1 LLNLTAMK
9 NNPEQLYT
17 LLQSIEGIVWQAD
30 TGMQQFTF
38 ITGRV
43 QHITGFSPEDWLDR
57 PGFWKTCIHPED
69 LHVINDYL
77 ELKDGGVKSRT
88 LEYRIIRADGQVI
101 WIKDNVSLL
110 GCDNGVCLLG
120 GIMLDNTV
128 AERLKA
134 LERLE
139 RDVLKLNSDITVPL
153 NNVLFN
159 YLQGLEA
166 LFPQMQCSIHRIE
179 NGRMVNGVSPSLP
192 VEYMNGI
199 TGVPVGEHEG
209 SCGSAAASGQQV
221 IVSDI
226 ETDDRWAKYRLLA
239 LKHQLRACWSNP
251 VIDADGEVM
260 ATLAMYY
267 QETKTPTGEELQ
279 VMEKA
284 TALLR
289 IIMENRGKTEII
301 SETNLLML
309 QSQELAHFG
318 NWRWDVQQ
326 DVVSWSPTLYI
337 IYGLNPQDFKATFA
351 GYQALLH
358 PEDRARVRQIIENVL
373 QSGEGTEFE
382 EKVIRPNGDIR
393 YLRSWAKLKTD
404 AQGAP
409 VEMIGACLDITE
421 TVIQMQAIEQQNR
434 KLLDIAWMQS
444 HMIRSPLTRI
454 MALIELIKD
463 APESDPEK
471 IELLNH
477 LLTSAYELDEQVK
490 RINKKAEQTN

>member
-1 LLNLTAMK
+1 MK

-17 LLQSIEGIVWQAD
+17 LLQSIEGIVWEAD
-30 TGMQQFTF
+30 AGMQQFTF
-38 ITGRV
+38 ISGRV
-43 QHITGFSPEDWLDR
+43 QHITGFLPEDWLGK
-57 PGFWKTCIHPED
+57 PGFWKSHVHPD
-69 LHVINDYL
+69 DRGVITNYS
-77 ELKDGGVKSRT
+77 ELKKGAVTSRT
-88 LEYRIIRADGQVI
+88 FKYRMIRADGQII
-101 WIKDNVSLL
+101 WIKDTVSVLR
-110 GCDNGVCLLG
+110 GEDGAYLLG

-139 RDVLKLNSDITVPL
+139 LDVLRLNSDLTVSL
-153 NNVLFN
+153 QDVLLS

-166 LFPQMQCSIHRIE
+166 LFPRMQCSIHRVK
-179 NGRMVNGVSPSLP
+179 NGRLVSGVSPSLP
-192 VEYMNGI
+192 VDYMNAI
-199 TGVPVGEHEG
+199 IGVPIGEDGG
-209 SCGSAAASGQQV
+209 SCGAAAASRQQV

-226 ETDDRWAKYRLLA
+226 ATDHRWEKYRLLA

-251 VIDADGEVM
+251 VIDADGDVM

-279 VMEKA
+279 VTEKA

-318 NWRWDVQQ
+318 NWRWDVQH
-326 DVVSWSPTLYI
+326 DIVSWSPTLYI
-337 IYGLNPQDFKATFA
+337 IYGLDQQDFKATFA

-358 PEDRARVRQIIENVL
+358 PDDRTNVRLIIENVL
-373 QSGEGTEFE
+373 QSGEGAEFE
-382 EKVIRPNGDIR
+382 ERIIRPNGDLR
-393 YLRSWAKLKTD
+393 YLRSWAKLKKD
-404 AQGAP
+404 AQGMP

-421 TVIQMQAIEQQNR
+421 TVIQVQAIEQQNL

-454 MALIELIKD
+454 MALVELIKD
-463 APESDPEK
+463 TPDSDPEK
-471 IELLNH
+471 NLLLDH
-477 LLTSAYELDEQVK
+477 LLTSAHELDEQVK
-490 RINKKAEQTN
+490 RINQKAEHAN

>member
-1 LLNLTAMK
+1 MK
-9 NNPEQLYT
+9 NIPEQLYT
-17 LLQSIEGIVWQAD
+17 LLQSIEGLVWQAD

-38 ITGRV
+38 ISGRV
-43 QHITGFSPEDWLDR
+43 HHITGFLPEDWLER
-57 PGFWKTCIHPED
+57 PGFLETRIHPED
-69 LHVINDYL
+69 LHVLNNYAGLINDS
-77 ELKDGGVKSRT
+77 VKSRT
-88 LEYRIIRADGQVI
+88 FEYRMIRADGQII

-110 GCDNGVCLLG
+110 CRDDGSCLLG

-139 RDVLKLNSDITVPL
+139 RDVLRLNSDLTVPL
-153 NNVLFN
+153 QSVLIN

-166 LFPQMQCSIHRIE
+166 LFPQMQCSIHRVK
-179 NGRMVNGVSPSLP
+179 NGRLVSGVSPSLP
-192 VEYMNGI
+192 VDYMNAI
-199 TGVPVGEHEG
+199 IGVPIGENGG
-209 SCGSAAASGQQV
+209 SCGAAAASGQQV

-226 ETDDRWAKYRLLA
+226 ATDERWTKYRSLA
-239 LKHQLRACWSNP
+239 LSYQLMACWSNP

-267 QETKTPTGEELQ
+267 QELKTPSGEELQ

-318 NWRWDVQQ
+318 NWRWDVHQ
-326 DVVSWSPTLYI
+326 DIVSWSPTLYV
-337 IYGLNPQDFKATFA
+337 IYGLDPEDFKATFA

-373 QSGEGTEFE
+373 HSKEGTEFE
-382 EKVIRPNGDIR
+382 ERIIRPNGDIR

-404 AQGAP
+404 AQGIP

-421 TVIQMQAIEQQNR
+421 TVIQMQAIEQQNLQ
-434 KLLDIAWMQS
+434 LLDIAWMQS

-454 MALIELIKD
+454 MALVELIKD
-463 APESDPEK
+463 TPESDPEK
-471 IELLNH
+471 GDLLNH

-490 RINKKAEQTN
+490 RINKKAEHTN

>member
-1 LLNLTAMK
+1 MK

-17 LLQSIEGIVWQAD
+17 LLQSIEGIVWEAD
-30 TGMQQFTF
+30 AGMQQFTF
-38 ITGRV
+38 ISGRV
-43 QHITGFSPEDWLDR
+43 QHITGFSPDDWLGR
-57 PGFWKTCIHPED
+57 PEFWKSRIHPDD
-69 LHVINDYL
+69 LQVVTDYS
-77 ELKDGGVKSRT
+77 ELKNGAVESRT
-88 LEYRIIRADGQVI
+88 FKYRMIRADGQII
-101 WIKDNVSLL
+101 WIKDTVSLL
-110 GCDNGVCLLG
+110 RGDSGTYLLG

-134 LERLE
+134 QERLE
-139 RDVLKLNSDITVPL
+139 RDVLRLNSDLSVPL
-153 NNVLFN
+153 QDVLLS

-166 LFPQMQCSIHRIE
+166 LFPQQQCAIHRVK
-179 NGRMVNGVSPSLP
+179 NGRLVSGVSPSLHP
-192 VEYMNGI
+192 DFMNEIIGRDI
-199 TGVPVGEHEG
+199 GENEG
-209 SCGSAAASGQQV
+209 SCGAAAATKQQV

-226 ETDDRWAKYRLLA
+226 ATDDRWAKYRDLA
-239 LKHQLRACWSNP
+239 SRFQLRACWSNP

-267 QETKTPTGEELQ
+267 QEPKSPSAEELQ

-301 SETNLLML
+301 NETNLLML

-318 NWRWDVQQ
+318 NWRWDVQH
-326 DVVSWSPTLYI
+326 DIVSWSPTLYI
-337 IYGLNPQDFKATFA
+337 IYGLDPKDFKATFA

-358 PEDRARVRQIIENVL
+358 PDDRNRVRQIIEKVL

-382 EKVIRPNGDIR
+382 ERVIRPNGELR

-404 AQGAP
+404 AQGIP

-421 TVIQMQAIEQQNR
+421 TVIQVQAIEQQNL
-434 KLLDIAWMQS
+434 KLLDIAWVQS

-454 MALIELIKD
+454 MALVELIKD
-463 APESDPEK
+463 TPDSDPEK
-471 IELLNH
+471 NLLLDH
-477 LLTSAYELDEQVK
+477 LLTSTHELDEQVK
-490 RINKKAEQTN
+490 RINQKAEHAN

>member
-1 LLNLTAMK
+1 MK

-17 LLQSIEGIVWQAD
+17 LLQSIEGIVWEAD
-30 TGMQQFTF
+30 AEMGQFTF
-38 ITGRV
+38 ISGRV
-43 QHITGFSPEDWLDR
+43 EHITGFSPEDWLGR
-57 PGFWKTCIHPED
+57 PGFWKSHVHPD
-69 LHVINDYL
+69 DMQVITNYS
-77 ELKDGGVKSRT
+77 ELKNKAVTSRT
-88 LEYRIIRADGQVI
+88 FKYRMIRADGQII
-101 WIKDNVSLL
+101 WIKDTVSVLR
-110 GCDNGVCLLG
+110 GEDGAYLLG

-139 RDVLKLNSDITVPL
+139 RDVLRLNSDLTISL
-153 NNVLFN
+153 QDVLLG

-166 LFPQMQCSIHRIE
+166 LFPRMQCSIHRVK
-179 NGRMVNGVSPSLP
+179 NGRLISGVSPSLSDD
-192 VEYMNGI
+192 YMNAI
-199 TGVPVGEHEG
+199 IGVPVGEDEG
-209 SCGSAAASGQQV
+209 SCGAAAASGQQV

-226 ETDDRWAKYRLLA
+226 ATDHRWEKYRLLA

-267 QETKTPTGEELQ
+267 QETKTPSGEELQ

-318 NWRWDVQQ
+318 NWRWDVQH
-326 DVVSWSPTLYI
+326 DIVSWSPTLYI
-337 IYGLNPQDFKATFA
+337 IYGLDQQDFKATFA

-358 PEDRARVRQIIENVL
+358 PDDRTNVRHIIEKVL

-382 EKVIRPNGDIR
+382 ERIIRPNGDLR
-393 YLRSWAKLKTD
+393 YLRSWAKLKRD
-404 AQGAP
+404 AQGMP

-421 TVIQMQAIEQQNR
+421 TVIQVQAIEEQNL

-454 MALIELIKD
+454 MALVELIKD
-463 APESDPEK
+463 TPDSDPEK
-471 IELLNH
+471 NLLLNH

-490 RINKKAEQTN
+490 RINQKAERAN

>member
-1 LLNLTAMK
+1 MK

-17 LLQSIEGIVWQAD
+17 LLQSIEGIVWEAD
-30 TGMQQFTF
+30 AGMQQFTF
-38 ITGRV
+38 ISGRV
-43 QHITGFSPEDWLDR
+43 QHITGFLPEDLLGR
-57 PGFWKTCIHPED
+57 PGFWKSHVHPD
-69 LHVINDYL
+69 DTRVIANYS
-77 ELKDGGVKSRT
+77 ELKKGAVTSRT
-88 LEYRIIRADGQVI
+88 FKYRMIRADGQII
-101 WIKDNVSLL
+101 WIKDTVSVLR
-110 GCDNGVCLLG
+110 GEDGAYLLG

-139 RDVLKLNSDITVPL
+139 RDVLRLNSDLTVSL
-153 NNVLFN
+153 QDVLLS

-166 LFPQMQCSIHRIE
+166 LFPRMQCSIHRVK
-179 NGRMVNGVSPSLP
+179 NGRLINGVSPSLSDD
-192 VEYMNGI
+192 YMDELIGLDI
-199 TGVPVGEHEG
+199 GENVG
-209 SCGSAAASGQQV
+209 SCGAAAATKQQV

-226 ETDDRWAKYRLLA
+226 TTDGRWAKFRSLA
-239 LKHQLRACWSNP
+239 LRNHLRACWSNP
-251 VIDADGEVM
+251 VIDADGEVI

-267 QETKTPTGEELQ
+267 QEPKSPSGEELQ
-279 VMEKA
+279 GMEKA

-318 NWRWDVQQ
+318 NWRWDVQH
-326 DVVSWSPTLYI
+326 DIVSWSPTLYI
-337 IYGLNPQDFKATFA
+337 IYGLDQQDFKATFA

-358 PEDRARVRQIIENVL
+358 ADDRNRVRQIIEKVL

-382 EKVIRPNGDIR
+382 ERIIRPNGELR

-404 AQGAP
+404 SQGMP

-421 TVIQMQAIEQQNR
+421 TVVQVQAIEQQNL

-454 MALIELIKD
+454 MALVELIKD
-463 APESDPEK
+463 TPDSDPEK
-471 IELLNH
+471 NVLLSH
-477 LLTSAYELDEQVK
+477 LLTSAHELDEQVK
-490 RINKKAEQTN
+490 RINQKAEHAN

>member
-1 LLNLTAMK
+1 MK

-38 ITGRV
+38 ISGRV
-43 QHITGFSPEDWLDR
+43 QHITGFLPEDWLGQ
-57 PGFWKTCIHPED
+57 PGFWKTRIHPED
-69 LHVINDYL
+69 LHVVNDYSEL
-77 ELKDGGVKSRT
+77 ENDGVKSCT
-88 LEYRIIRADGQVI
+88 FEYRMIRADGQII

-110 GCDNGVCLLG
+110 CRDNGGCLLG
-120 GIMLDNTV
+120 GIMLDNTI

-139 RDVLKLNSDITVPL
+139 RDVLKLNSDLTVPL
-153 NNVLFN
+153 QNVLLN

-166 LFPQMQCSIHRIE
+166 LFPQMQCSIHRVK
-179 NGRMVNGVSPSLP
+179 NGRLVSGVSPSLP
-192 VEYMNGI
+192 VDYMNAI
-199 TGVPVGEHEG
+199 IGVHLGENEG
-209 SCGSAAASGQQV
+209 SCGAAAATGQQV

-226 ETDDRWAKYRLLA
+226 ATDLRWAKYRTLA
-239 LKHQLRACWSNP
+239 LSYQLRACWSNP

-267 QETKTPTGEELQ
+267 REPKSPSGEELQ

-326 DVVSWSPTLYI
+326 DIVSWSPTLYI
-337 IYGLNPQDFKATFA
+337 IYGLDPQDFKATFA

-373 QSGEGTEFE
+373 QSGKGIEFE
-382 EKVIRPNGDIR
+382 ERVTRPNGDVR

-404 AQGAP
+404 AQGIP

-421 TVIQMQAIEQQNR
+421 TVIQMQAIEQQNSQ
-434 KLLDIAWMQS
+434 LLDIAWMQS

-454 MALIELIKD
+454 MALVELIKD
-463 APESDPEK
+463 TPDSDPEK

-490 RINKKAEQTN
+490 RINKKAEHAS